1 VGLLLGWRRRE
12 STSAERQ
19 AALGTHLRLRLKADN
34 VSDAD
39 HLFEMHCDMA
49 KPRTKKA
56 AFFSSVVN
64 GVLVGG

>member
-1 VGLLLGWRRRE
+1 MLWERRRE

-19 AALGTHLRLRLKADN
+19 AALGTHPRLRLKADS

-39 HLFEMHCDMA
+39 LFEMHCDMA

-56 AFFSSVVN
+56 AFFRQFVK